1 MKTLNRILTLAGM
14 AVALIATT
22 ARVDAQQDAQQAD
35 RPNRG
40 NRQGGPGNFDP
51 EQMRQRMM
59 ERYREQLEVKGD
71 PEWKIVE
78 ERVVKVT
85 EARREAGTG
94 AMGRGMF
101 GGGRG
106 GAGGA
111 AGGGNDS
118 ANAQRQNR
126 NNPFAAAQLPE
137 AEDLQ
142 KAIDG
147 KASADELKTRLAKL
161 RDARKV
167 KQANLAKAQDDLRK
181 VLTVRQEAVGVML
194 GLLD

>member
-1 MKTLNRILTLAGM
+1 MKTLTRILTLAG
-14 AVALIATT
+14 VALALIGAT
-22 ARVDAQQDAQQAD
+22 ARVEAQQPD

-40 NRQGGPGNFDP
+40 DRQGGPGGFDP

-71 PEWKIVE
+71 AEWKIVE
-78 ERVVKVT
+78 ERIGKVS

-94 AMGRGMF
+94 MMGGRGMF
-101 GGGRG
+101 GGPGGRG
-106 GAGGA
+106 G
-111 AGGGNDS
+111 GGGNEQAD
-118 ANAQRQNR
+118 AQRQNR
-126 NNPFAAAQLPE
+126 RNPFASTPLPE
-137 AEDLQ
+137 AEELQ

-161 RDARKV
+161 REARKA
-167 KQANLAKAQDDLRK
+167 KQANLVKAQDELRAI
-181 VLTVRQEAVGVML
+181 LSVRQEAVAVMM